1 MYVMAFDY
9 RHLIDKSVLDILKK
23 ILKDI
28 QNNGISDDRSLY
40 ISFRTNDQG
49 VILSESVKQ
58 KYPKEI
64 TIILQHQFKN
74 LTVLDE
80 KFTVNITFSGIT
92 EKVEVPFYSITS
104 FLDPAANF
112 GFQFAMSNGTKS
124 TKSDSYINKAEILPS
139 KFPLADNKKSKI
151 NNKEATVVVFDK
163 FRKKSEEGST
173 Y

>member
-1 MYVMAFDY
+1 MAFDY

-49 VILSESVKQ
+49 VILSKSVKQ

-92 EKVEVPFYSITS
+92 EKVEVPFDSITS

-112 GFQFAMSNGTKS
+112 GFQFAMSSKAQL
-124 TKSDSYINKAEILPS
+124 TKSDAYVNKVDVLPS
-139 KFPLADNKKSKI
+139 KFKLTDNKKTKI

-163 FRKKSEEGST
+163 FRKKSEEGSI
-173 Y
+173 